1 MLKPKIETQTT
12 YNFKG
17 ENYRFSLHWYA
28 DDPESIVLTCLEV
41 DRDDRQRGIGTKI
54 MQYAEEFAKEKG
66 FKMIFLKLWSI
77 KRDTWLHHWYMKQG
91 YVFHEDDVFDFW
103 MRKDI

>member
-1 MLKPKIETQTT
+1 
-12 YNFKG
+12 
-17 ENYRFSLHWYA
+17 
-28 DDPESIVLTCLEV
+28 
-41 DRDDRQRGIGTKI
+41 